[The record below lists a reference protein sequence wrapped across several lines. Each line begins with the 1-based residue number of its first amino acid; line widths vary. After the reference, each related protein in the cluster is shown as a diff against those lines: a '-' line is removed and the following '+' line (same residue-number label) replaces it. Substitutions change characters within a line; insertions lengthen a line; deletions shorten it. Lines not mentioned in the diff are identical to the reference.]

1 MPVDYQQV
9 HARIKEIGA
18 GARERR
24 KTLDEKRKK
33 ARDLLSTYANQLDVL
48 RARVDSAKAVDAN
61 IRCAYPVNETL
72 VSHYPATASVKEATL
87 THRVATLIAA
97 DGSQINPD
105 RHAAILYSLI
115 NVGVIILKPGSGDA
129 PEIKTYSDLKYGDD
143 LYTNHGILTEDL
155 VALGRDLSERKK
167 LLELGL
173 QYPKPVITFTDGPI
187 ELWGAEGSAQE
198 EYRRNRENHLSILS
212 QLQSENIITA
222 GYIDKP
228 AADLV
233 TRLLEISQI
242 QENEMR
248 TVRDIHTLRG
258 VTDRWLFGDEGNPLL
273 KKGERSAIF
282 IIQSSSRNH
291 YTGNL
296 EIHFFYLNV
305 GTDGH
310 PWIVRVEIPAW
321 VADDKEKINLLQAS
335 LLDQCEIMGA
345 KPYPYLLHR
354 AHETALVKQEEK
366 QQIEQMLAQELRN
379 QNENVDEGS
388 YKQSAKDLKG
398 RTRM

>member
-9 HARIKEIGA
+9 HVRIKEIGA
-18 GARERR
+18 GAHERQ
-24 KTLDEKRKK
+24 KTLDDRRKK
-33 ARDLLSTYANQLDVL
+33 ARNLLLENSNKLDFL
-48 RARVDSAKAVDAN
+48 HAKVDSAKTVDAN
-61 IRCAYPVNETL
+61 LRCAYPGNESL
-72 VSHYPATASVKEATL
+72 ASHYPPAGSVKD
-87 THRVATLIAA
+87 ATLIAA

-105 RHAAILYSLI
+105 RHAVILYSLI
-115 NVGVIILKPGSGDA
+115 NIGVIILRPGSGTA
-129 PEIKTYSDLKYGDD
+129 PEAKTYTDLKYGDD
-143 LYTNHGILTEDL
+143 LYTNHGMITEDM

-187 ELWGAEGSAQE
+187 ELWGAEGSATE
-198 EYRRNRENHLSILS
+198 DYRRNREEHIRILS
-212 QLQSENIITA
+212 QFQSENIITA

-233 TRLLEISQI
+233 ARLLEISQI

-258 VTDRWLFGDEGNPLL
+258 VTDRWLFGEEGNPLL

-291 YTGNL
+291 YKGAL

-305 GTDGH
+305 GSDKH

-321 VADDKEKINLLQAS
+321 VVEDKEKVNLLHAS
-335 LLDQCEIMGA
+335 LLEQCKIMGA

-354 AHETALVKQEEK
+354 AHETALVKQQEK

-379 QNENVDEGS
+379 QDEELDEGS

-398 RTRM
+398 RTR

>member
-1 MPVDYQQV
+1 MPVDYQQI
-9 HARIKEIGA
+9 HTCIKEIGA
-18 GARERR
+18 GSRERS
-24 KTLDEKRKK
+24 KKLEEKRKT
-33 ARDLLSTYANQLDVL
+33 ARELLANYSNQLEVL
-48 RARVDSAKAVDAN
+48 RAKVDSAKAVDAN
-61 IRCAYPVNETL
+61 IRCALPVKESL
-72 VSHYPATASVKEATL
+72 ASHYPSAASVED
-87 THRVATLIAA
+87 ATLIAA

-105 RHAAILYSLI
+105 RHASVLYSLI
-115 NVGVIILKPGSGDA
+115 NIGVVVFKSGSGEA
-129 PEIKTYSDLKYGDD
+129 PEVKTYTDLKYGDD
-143 LYTNHGILTEDL
+143 LYTNHGMLTEDL

-187 ELWGAEGSAQE
+187 ELWGAEGSAPD
-198 EYRRNRENHLSILS
+198 EYRRNRENHLSILA

-233 TRLLEISQI
+233 ARLLEISQI
-242 QENEMR
+242 QENEMKS
-248 TVRDIHTLRG
+248 VRDIHPLRG
-258 VTDRWLFGDEGNPLL
+258 VTDRWLFGEEGNPLL

-291 YTGNL
+291 YKGNL

-305 GTDGH
+305 GSDKH

-321 VADDKEKINLLQAS
+321 VAEDNEKVNLLHAS
-335 LLDQCEIMGA
+335 LLEQCEIMGA

-354 AHETALVKQEEK
+354 AHETALVKLEER
-366 QQIEQMLAQELRN
+366 QQIEQMLMQELRN
-379 QNENVDEGS
+379 QDEELDEGS

-398 RTRM
+398 RTRG

>member
-1 MPVDYQQV
+1 MPVDYQQL

-18 GARERR
+18 GARQR
-24 KTLDEKRKK
+24 KRTLEEKRKK
-33 ARDLLSTYANQLDVL
+33 ARDLLLANSNKLDL
-48 RARVDSAKAVDAN
+48 LHAKVDSAKAVDAN
-61 IRCAYPVNETL
+61 IRCALPVNESL
-72 VSHYPATASVKEATL
+72 ASHYPPAQSVID
-87 THRVATLIAA
+87 ATLIAA

-129 PEIKTYSDLKYGDD
+129 PEVKTYTDLKYGDD
-143 LYTNHGILTEDL
+143 LYTNHGMITEDM

-173 QYPKPVITFTDGPI
+173 QYPEPVITFTDGPI

-212 QLQSENIITA
+212 QLQSANIITA

-233 TRLLEISQI
+233 IRLLEISEI
-242 QENEMR
+242 QASEMKA
-248 TVRDIHTLRG
+248 VRDIHTLRG
-258 VTDRWLFGDEGNPLL
+258 VTDRWLFGEEGHALL
-273 KKGERSAIF
+273 KKGERSAVF

-291 YTGNL
+291 YKGVL

-305 GTDGH
+305 GTDTH
-310 PWIVRVEIPAW
+310 PWIARVEIPAW
-321 VADDKEKINLLQAS
+321 VADDEEKLNRLHAS
-335 LLDQCEIMGA
+335 LLKQCEIMGA

-354 AHETALVKQEEK
+354 AHEISVVKREEQ
-366 QQIEQMLAQELRN
+366 QQIEQMLMQEIRN
-379 QNENVDEGS
+379 QGEDVDEGS
-388 YKQSAKDLKG
+388 YKQSAKDLEG
-398 RTRM
+398 RIRS

>member
-18 GARERR
+18 GAKERS
-24 KTLDEKRKK
+24 KKLEEKRNN
-33 ARDLLSTYANQLDVL
+33 ARDWLSSCANQLDVL
-48 RARVDSAKAVDAN
+48 RAKVNSAKAVDAN
-61 IRCAYPVNETL
+61 IRCALPVNESL
-72 VSHYPATASVKEATL
+72 ASHYRPAESVKE
-87 THRVATLIAA
+87 ATLIAA

-105 RHAAILYSLI
+105 RHAATLYSLI
-115 NVGVIILKPGSGDA
+115 NIGVVIFRSGSGDA
-129 PEIKTYSDLKYGDD
+129 PDVKTFTELNYGDD
-143 LYTNHGILTEDL
+143 LYSNHGMINEDMI
-155 VALGRDLSERKK
+155 ALGRDLSERKK

-173 QYPKPVITFTDGPI
+173 QYSKPVVTFTDGPI
-187 ELWGAEGSAQE
+187 ELWGAEGSAQD
-198 EYRRNRENHLSILS
+198 EYRRNREKHLSILS
-212 QLQSENIITA
+212 QMQSENIITA

-233 TRLLEISQI
+233 TRLLEISKI
-242 QENEMR
+242 QESEMKN
-248 TVRDIHTLRG
+248 VRDVHSLRG
-258 VTDRWLFGDEGNPLL
+258 VTDRWLFGEDGNPLL

-291 YTGNL
+291 YKGKL

-305 GTDGH
+305 GTDKH

-321 VADDKEKINLLQAS
+321 VAEDQEKVNLLHAS
-335 LLDQCEIMGA
+335 LIAQCEIMGA

-354 AHETALVKQEEK
+354 AHETALVKLQEK
-366 QQIEQMLAQELRN
+366 QQIEQMLIQELRN
-379 QNENVDEGS
+379 QDEELDEGS

-398 RTRM
+398 RMSR

>member
-1 MPVDYQQV
+1 MPIDYQQV

-24 KTLDEKRKK
+24 KTLDERRKK
-33 ARDLLSTYANQLDVL
+33 ARDLLLTYANQLDVL
-48 RARVDSAKAVDAN
+48 RAKVDSAKAVDAN
-61 IRCAYPVNETL
+61 IRCALPVNESL
-72 VSHYPATASVKEATL
+72 ASHYPLSASVKDMTI
-87 THRVATLIAA
+87 IAA

-105 RHAAILYSLI
+105 RHAAVLYSLI
-115 NVGVIILKPGSGDA
+115 NVGVIILQSGSGDA
-129 PEIKTYSDLKYGDD
+129 PEIRTYSDLKYGDD
-143 LYTNHGILTEDL
+143 LYTNHGMITEDM

-173 QYPKPVITFTDGPI
+173 QYPQPVITFTDGPI
-187 ELWGAEGSAQE
+187 ELWGAEGSATE
-198 EYRRNRENHLSILS
+198 DYRRNRQEHIRILS

-233 TRLLEISQI
+233 SRLLEISQI
-242 QENEMR
+242 QENEMK
-248 TVRDIHTLRG
+248 TVRDVHTLRG
-258 VTDRWLFGDEGNPLL
+258 VTDRWLFGEEGNPLL

-291 YTGNL
+291 YKGSL

-305 GTDGH
+305 GSDKH

-321 VADDKEKINLLQAS
+321 VADDKEKVNLLHAS
-335 LLDQCEIMGA
+335 LLEQCEIMGA

-366 QQIEQMLAQELRN
+366 QQIEQMLMQELRN
-379 QNENVDEGS
+379 QSEDVDEGS

-398 RTRM
+398 RTGR

>member
-33 ARDLLSTYANQLDVL
+33 ARDLLLTYANQLDVL
-48 RARVDSAKAVDAN
+48 RAKVDSAKAVDAN
-61 IRCAYPVNETL
+61 IRCALPVNESL
-72 VSHYPATASVKEATL
+72 ALHYPPAAATKDV
-87 THRVATLIAA
+87 TLIAA

-115 NVGVIILKPGSGDA
+115 NVGVIILKSGSGDA
-129 PEIKTYSDLKYGDD
+129 PEVKTYTDLKYGDD
-143 LYTNHGILTEDL
+143 LYTNYGMLTDDM

-198 EYRRNRENHLSILS
+198 DYRRNRENHLSILS
-212 QLQSENIITA
+212 QLQSADVITA

-248 TVRDIHTLRG
+248 TVRDVHVLRG
-258 VTDRWLFGDEGNPLL
+258 VTDRWLFGEEGNPLL
-273 KKGERSAIF
+273 KGGERSAIF

-291 YTGNL
+291 YKGSL

-305 GTDGH
+305 GTDSH
-310 PWIVRVEIPAW
+310 PWIVRVEIPTW
-321 VADDKEKINLLQAS
+321 VAGEKEKVKSIAS
-335 LLDQCEIMGA
+335 VA
-345 KPYPYLLHR
+345 
-354 AHETALVKQEEK
+354 
-366 QQIEQMLAQELRN
+366 
-379 QNENVDEGS
+379 S
-388 YKQSAKDLKG
+388 
-398 RTRM
+398 

>member
-1 MPVDYQQV
+1 MPVDYQQI

-18 GARERR
+18 GAKERSKKIEERR
-24 KTLDEKRKK
+24 SQ
-33 ARDLLSTYANQLDVL
+33 ARDLLHRYASELDVL
-48 RARVDSAKAVDAN
+48 RAKVDSAKAVDAN
-61 IRCAYPVNETL
+61 IRCAYPMNESL
-72 VSHYPATASVKEATL
+72 ASHYLPAESAKD
-87 THRVATLIAA
+87 ATLIAA

-105 RHAAILYSLI
+105 RHAAVLYSLI
-115 NVGVIILKPGSGDA
+115 NVGVIILKSGSGDA
-129 PEIKTYSDLKYGDD
+129 PEIKTYTDLKHGDE
-143 LYTNHGILTEDL
+143 LYTNHGMITEDM
-155 VALGRDLSERKK
+155 VALGRDLSERQK

-187 ELWGAEGSAQE
+187 ELWGAEGSAAE
-198 EYRRNRENHLSILS
+198 DYRRNREKHISILS

-233 TRLLEISQI
+233 SRLLEISQI

-248 TVRDIHTLRG
+248 TVRDVHTLRG
-258 VTDRWLFGDEGNPLL
+258 VTDRWLFGHEGNPLL

-291 YTGNL
+291 YKGTL

-305 GTDGH
+305 GSDKH
-310 PWIVRVEIPAW
+310 PWIVRVEVPAW
-321 VADDKEKINLLQAS
+321 VAEDKEKVNLLHAA
-335 LLDQCEIMGA
+335 LLEQCEIMGA

-366 QQIEQMLAQELRN
+366 QQIEQMLMQELRN
-379 QNENVDEGS
+379 QNEELEDRKSVV
-388 YKQSAKDLKG
+388 
-398 RTRM
+398 

>member
-33 ARDLLSTYANQLDVL
+33 ARDLLLTYANQLDVL

-61 IRCAYPVNETL
+61 IRCAYPVHESL
-72 VSHYPATASVKEATL
+72 ASHYSPAESAKD
-87 THRVATLIAA
+87 ATLIAA

-115 NVGVIILKPGSGDA
+115 NVGVIILKSGSGHA
-129 PEIKTYSDLKYGDD
+129 PEVKTYTDLKYGDD
-143 LYTNHGILTEDL
+143 LYTNHGMITEDM

-173 QYPKPVITFTDGPI
+173 QYSEPVITFTDGPI

-233 TRLLEISQI
+233 ARLLEISHI
-242 QENEMR
+242 QENEMKA
-248 TVRDIHTLRG
+248 VRDVHTLRG
-258 VTDRWLFGDEGNPLL
+258 VTDRWLFGEEGNPLL
-273 KKGERSAIF
+273 KKGERSANF

-291 YTGNL
+291 YKGIL

-305 GTDGH
+305 GSDKH

-321 VADDKEKINLLQAS
+321 VADDKEQVNLLHAS
-335 LLDQCEIMGA
+335 LLEQCEIMGT

-354 AHETALVKQEEK
+354 AHEIAVVKREEQ
-366 QQIEQMLAQELRN
+366 QQIEQMLMQELRN
-379 QNENVDEGS
+379 QNEDVDESS
-388 YKQSAKDLKG
+388 YKQSAKDLLG
-398 RTRM
+398 RTRL

>member
-1 MPVDYQQV
+1 
-9 HARIKEIGA
+9 
-18 GARERR
+18 
-24 KTLDEKRKK
+24 
-33 ARDLLSTYANQLDVL
+33 
-48 RARVDSAKAVDAN
+48 
-61 IRCAYPVNETL
+61 
-72 VSHYPATASVKEATL
+72 
-87 THRVATLIAA
+87 
-97 DGSQINPD
+97 
-105 RHAAILYSLI
+105 
-115 NVGVIILKPGSGDA
+115 
-129 PEIKTYSDLKYGDD
+129 LKYGDD
-143 LYTNHGILTEDL
+143 LYTNHGMMTEDM

-187 ELWGAEGSAQE
+187 ELWGAEGSATE
-198 EYRRNRENHLSILS
+198 DYRRNREEHIRILS

-233 TRLLEISQI
+233 IRLLEISQI
-242 QENEMR
+242 EENEMR
-248 TVRDIHTLRG
+248 TVRDVHSLRG
-258 VTDRWLFGDEGNPLL
+258 VTDRWLFGEEGNPLL

-291 YTGNL
+291 YKSSL

-305 GTDGH
+305 GTDPH

-321 VADDKEKINLLQAS
+321 VAEDKEKVNLLQAS
-335 LLDQCEIMGA
+335 LLEQCEIMGA

-354 AHETALVKQEEK
+354 AHEIAVVKHEEQ
-366 QQIEQMLAQELRN
+366 QQIEQMLMQELRN
-379 QNENVDEGS
+379 QNEALDEGS

-398 RTRM
+398 RTGR

>member
-1 MPVDYQQV
+1 MPVDYQQI

-18 GARERR
+18 GARERS
-24 KTLDEKRKK
+24 KTLNERRKK
-33 ARDLLSTYANQLDVL
+33 ARDLLSVYSNQLDVL
-48 RARVDSAKAVDAN
+48 RAKVDSAKAVDAN
-61 IRCAYPVNETL
+61 IRCALPVNESL
-72 VSHYPATASVKEATL
+72 ASHYPLAASVKD
-87 THRVATLIAA
+87 ATLIAA

-129 PEIKTYSDLKYGDD
+129 SEIKIYTDLKYGDD
-143 LYTNHGILTEDL
+143 LYTNHGMITEDM

-173 QYPKPVITFTDGPI
+173 QYPQPVITFTDGPI

-198 EYRRNRENHLSILS
+198 DYRRNRENHLSILS
-212 QLQSENIITA
+212 QMQSENIITA

-242 QENEMR
+242 SDNEMKA
-248 TVRDIHTLRG
+248 IKNKESALRG
-258 VTDRWLFGDEGNPLL
+258 VTDRWLFGEESNPLL

-291 YTGNL
+291 YKGKL
-296 EIHFFYLNV
+296 EICFFYLNV
-305 GTDGH
+305 GNDKH

-321 VADDKEKINLLQAS
+321 VAEDKEKVNLLHAS
-335 LLDQCEIMGA
+335 LIQQCEIMGA

-354 AHETALVKQEEK
+354 AHETAVVKMEER
-366 QQIEQMLAQELRN
+366 QQIEQMLMQELRN
-379 QNENVDEGS
+379 QNAEVDEGS

-398 RTRM
+398 ITRY

>member
-18 GARERR
+18 GAHERS
-24 KTLDEKRKK
+24 KTLDERRKK
-33 ARDLLSTYANQLDVL
+33 ARGLLQRYTSELNFL
-48 RARVDSAKAVDAN
+48 RAKVDSAKAFDAN
-61 IRCAYPVNETL
+61 IRCALPINESL
-72 VSHYPATASVKEATL
+72 ASHFPITGPAND
-87 THRVATLIAA
+87 ATLIAA

-115 NVGVIILKPGSGDA
+115 NVGIIILKSGSGDA
-129 PEIKTYSDLKYGDD
+129 PELKTYTDLKYDDD
-143 LYTNHGILTEDL
+143 LYTNHGMMTEDM

-187 ELWGAEGSAQE
+187 ELWGAEGSATE
-198 EYRRNRENHLSILS
+198 DYRRNREEHIWILS
-212 QLQSENIITA
+212 QLQSADIITA

-233 TRLLEISQI
+233 ARLLEISQI

-248 TVRDIHTLRG
+248 TVRDVHTLRG
-258 VTDRWLFGDEGNPLL
+258 VTDRWLFGEEGNPLL

-291 YTGNL
+291 YKGSL

-305 GTDGH
+305 GTDSH

-321 VADDKEKINLLQAS
+321 VAGEKEKVNLLQAS
-335 LLDQCEIMGA
+335 LLEQCEIMGV

-354 AHETALVKQEEK
+354 AHEVAVVKHEEQ
-366 QQIEQMLAQELRN
+366 QQIEQMLMQELRN
-379 QNENVDEGS
+379 QNEELDEGS

-398 RTRM
+398 RMSR

>member
-9 HARIKEIGA
+9 HVRIKEIGA

-24 KTLDEKRKK
+24 KTLEERRKN
-33 ARDLLSTYANQLDVL
+33 ARNLLLTYANQLDVL
-48 RARVDSAKAVDAN
+48 RAKVDFAKAVDAN
-61 IRCAYPVNETL
+61 IRCALPVDESL
-72 VSHYPATASVKEATL
+72 ASHYALTGPVKD
-87 THRVATLIAA
+87 ATLIAA

-115 NVGVIILKPGSGDA
+115 NIGVIILKPSSGTA
-129 PEIKTYSDLKYGDD
+129 PEVKTYTDLKYGDD
-143 LYTNHGILTEDL
+143 LYTNHGMITEDM

-173 QYPKPVITFTDGPI
+173 QYPQPVITFTDGPI
-187 ELWGAEGSAQE
+187 ELWGAEGSAQD

-212 QLQSENIITA
+212 QLQSGDIITA

-233 TRLLEISQI
+233 TRLFEISQI
-242 QENEMR
+242 QENEMKA
-248 TVRDIHTLRG
+248 VRDLHTLRG
-258 VTDRWLFGDEGNPLL
+258 VTDRWLFGEEGNPLL

-291 YTGNL
+291 YKGIL

-305 GTDGH
+305 GSDKH

-321 VADDKEKINLLQAS
+321 VAKDKEKVNLLHAS
-335 LLDQCEIMGA
+335 LLEQCKILGA

-354 AHETALVKQEEK
+354 AHEIAVVKQEEQ
-366 QQIEQMLAQELRN
+366 QQIEQMLVQELRN
-379 QNENVDEGS
+379 QDEELDEGS

-398 RTRM
+398 RTR

>member
-1 MPVDYQQV
+1 MPVDYQQI

-18 GARERR
+18 GAHERR
-24 KTLDEKRKK
+24 KTLDERRRK
-33 ARDLLSTYANQLDVL
+33 ARDLLLANSDKLDSL
-48 RARVDSAKAVDAN
+48 RAKVDSAKEVDAN
-61 IRCAYPVNETL
+61 TRCAYPLNESL
-72 VSHYPATASVKEATL
+72 ASHYPPAASVKGATL
-87 THRVATLIAA
+87 VAA

-115 NVGVIILKPGSGDA
+115 NVGVIILKSGSGDA
-129 PEIKTYSDLKYGDD
+129 PEIKTYTDLKYGDD
-143 LYTNHGILTEDL
+143 LYTNHGMITEDM

-173 QYPKPVITFTDGPI
+173 QYSKPVITFTDGPI
-187 ELWGAEGSAQE
+187 ELWGAEGSATE
-198 EYRRNRENHLSILS
+198 DYRRNREEHIRILS

-248 TVRDIHTLRG
+248 TVRDVHTLRS
-258 VTDRWLFGDEGNPLL
+258 VTDRWLFGEEGRPLL

-291 YTGNL
+291 YKGSL

-305 GTDGH
+305 GTDSH

-321 VADDKEKINLLQAS
+321 VAEDNEKVNLLHAS
-335 LLDQCEIMGA
+335 LLEQCEIMGA
-345 KPYPYLLHR
+345 RPYPYLLHR

-366 QQIEQMLAQELRN
+366 EQIEQMLAQELRN
-379 QNENVDEGS
+379 QNEELDEGS

-398 RTRM
+398 RTGR